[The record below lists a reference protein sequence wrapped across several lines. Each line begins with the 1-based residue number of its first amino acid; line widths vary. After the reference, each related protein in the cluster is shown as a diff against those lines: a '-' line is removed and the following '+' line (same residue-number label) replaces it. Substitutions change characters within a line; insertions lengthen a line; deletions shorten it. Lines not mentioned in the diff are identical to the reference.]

1 MTNPNPNPA
10 GPTQP
15 NATQGGGGSRAHADA
30 RQSTRHGLESIVNE
44 TGTLG
49 MAA

>member
-1 MTNPNPNPA
+1 MPNPNPNPTA
-10 GPTQP
+10 PAQP
-15 NATQGGGGSRAHADA
+15 NAVGERGGRRAHAGLA
-30 RQSTRHGLESIVNE
+30 HRTRHGLESIVNE